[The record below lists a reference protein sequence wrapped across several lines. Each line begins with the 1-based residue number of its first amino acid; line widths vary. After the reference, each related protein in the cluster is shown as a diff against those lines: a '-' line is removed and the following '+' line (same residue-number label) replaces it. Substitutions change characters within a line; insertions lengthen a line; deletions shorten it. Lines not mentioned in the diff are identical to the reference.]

1 MTDEV
6 ANMEVDMVANMLVK
20 IPDEGFSDVTLTFD
34 DTYGEDAR
42 GGDGGGGNGG

>member
-1 MTDEV
+1 MIDEV
-6 ANMEVDMVANMLVK
+6 ANMEVDKVASMLVK

-34 DTYGEDAR
+34 DAYGDDAR